1 MKSSIKVFS
10 NILFYGVLCILI
22 VFLLFGFIAKKSG
35 QGFKLGSYR
44 AYDILTGSMS
54 PTIKPGS
61 LVVVK
66 EISPN
71 EIKENDVITFKS
83 DITNNITTHRAIEVN
98 NNNGNITFV
107 TKGDA
112 NNAKDPAILTENNI
126 IGKVMFQIPYAGGI
140 IRYIQENLILCV
152 IMIVVLAVLIEIILK
167 VFIREKQVS

>member
-1 MKSSIKVFS
+1 MKASIKVFS
-10 NILFYGVLCILI
+10 NILFYGVLCIFI
-22 VFLLFGFIAKKSG
+22 VFLLFGLIGKKSG
-35 QGFKLGSYR
+35 QGFKLGNYR

-66 EISPN
+66 EVSPN

-112 NNAKDPAILTENNI
+112 NNAKDPAILTENNL

-152 IMIVVLAVLIEIILK
+152 IMIAILAVLIEIIPK
-167 VFIREKQVS
+167 VFIRKKQVS

>member
-66 EISPN
+66 EVSPN
-71 EIKENDVITFKS
+71 EIKENDIITFKS

-98 NNNGNITFV
+98 NNGNITFV

-112 NNAKDPAILTENNI
+112 NNSKDPAILTENNI
-126 IGKVMFQIPYAGGI
+126 IGKVMFQIPYVGGI

-152 IMIVVLAVLIEIILK
+152 IMIVVLVVLIEIIPK